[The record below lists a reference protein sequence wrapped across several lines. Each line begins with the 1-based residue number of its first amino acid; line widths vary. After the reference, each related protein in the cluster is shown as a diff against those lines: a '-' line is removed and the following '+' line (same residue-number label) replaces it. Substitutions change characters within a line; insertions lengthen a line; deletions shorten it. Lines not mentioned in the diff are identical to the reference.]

1 VAERKISICMYLL
14 MKRQG
19 KPVQFSLQCRE
30 AAQQFVGRHDFRH
43 FANTIPE
50 GVDPVKLIRSFT
62 VTEAAHHLVRLEV
75 EGSGFLYRQ
84 VRHMVSPC
92 TAVTVPQRIT
102 SQNMQVSKHLRS
114 MSQHHAQGCMAQ
126 VIITMHRA
134 CYWTVMSC
142 L

>member
-1 VAERKISICMYLL
+1 MYLL
-14 MKRQG
+14 MKRQR

-62 VTEAAHHLVRLEV
+62 VTEAAHHLVRLEI

-92 TAVTVPQRIT
+92 TAVT
-102 SQNMQVSKHLRS
+102 SQNMHQSKHLRS
-114 MSQHHAQGCMAQ
+114 TSQQHAQGCRAQ